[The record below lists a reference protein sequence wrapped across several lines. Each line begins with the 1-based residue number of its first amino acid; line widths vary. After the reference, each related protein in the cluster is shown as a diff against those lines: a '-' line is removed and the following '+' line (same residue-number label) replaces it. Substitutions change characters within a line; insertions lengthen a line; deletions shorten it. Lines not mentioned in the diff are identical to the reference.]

1 IAKYQLPAKKSA
13 SGLYQIA
20 ATCL

>member
-1 IAKYQLPAKKSA
+1 KYQLPAKKSA